1 MMAHV
6 LKDFVA
12 GAFLIAAAFFAGVA
26 LLVIL
31 FFLGLLFR
39 LLVVLGSALFFLALL
54 GLAVWC
60 VGFAYRKARETRKP

>member
-12 GAFLIAAAFFAGVA
+12 GAFLIAAALFAGVA
-26 LLVIL
+26 
-31 FFLGLLFR
+31 